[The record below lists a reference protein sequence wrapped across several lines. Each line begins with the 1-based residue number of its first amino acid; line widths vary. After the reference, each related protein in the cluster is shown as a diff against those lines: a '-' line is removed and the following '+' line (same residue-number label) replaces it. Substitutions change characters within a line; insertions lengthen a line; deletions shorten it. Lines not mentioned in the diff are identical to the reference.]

1 AEAVRRPVS
10 PRSPWGRRRVRP
22 PSSRP
27 AATPPGA
34 PALSVT
40 TGRFEYR
47 PVCPRHRAP
56 TGRTDDC
63 RSDSRGSCRAARP
76 QGPRAPRCVP
86 EGTRGGPDLHRGP
99 RSRPGHPAGRGRRR
113 PDEDR
118 ALRHRGRGS
127 RGRRP
132 GRARQSHRDA
142 RRAHRPGLSEARRG
156 AGGRGVRPQAGRADH
171 RALRRRDRHHHP
183 EPRMTRPSTTGHTD
197 PTVQPVPASVVE
209 RVDAADTTLQNPRP
223 AVVSLGANLGNRL
236 ETLQGAVDAL
246 EDTPGI
252 RVKAVSPVY
261 ETEPWGV
268 EPGSQPSYFNAV
280 AVLKTTLPPS
290 SLLERAQAVE
300 EAFHRVRDERWGPR
314 TLDVDIVS
322 YAEVRS

>member
-1 AEAVRRPVS
+1 
-10 PRSPWGRRRVRP
+10 
-22 PSSRP
+22 
-27 AATPPGA
+27 
-34 PALSVT
+34 
-40 TGRFEYR
+40 
-47 PVCPRHRAP
+47 
-56 TGRTDDC
+56 
-63 RSDSRGSCRAARP
+63 
-76 QGPRAPRCVP
+76 
-86 EGTRGGPDLHRGP
+86 
-99 RSRPGHPAGRGRRR
+99 
-113 PDEDR
+113 
-118 ALRHRGRGS
+118 
-127 RGRRP
+127 
-132 GRARQSHRDA
+132 
-142 RRAHRPGLSEARRG
+142 
-156 AGGRGVRPQAGRADH
+156 
-171 RALRRRDRHHHP
+171 
-183 EPRMTRPSTTGHTD
+183 MTRPSTTGHTD

-209 RVDAADTTLQNPRP
+209 QVDAADTTLQNPKR

-314 TLDVDIVS
+314 TLDVDIVA
-322 YAEVRS
+322 YADLHSDDPRLTLPHPRAHERAFVLAPWLDIDPAAELPGRGPVAELLDAVTRDGVTPRADLELRLPE